1 MNTGWSP
8 KPLRNVEQHFTELP
22 VVVKGL
28 TPMQRQRELDG
39 TPHTRTPATALHP
52 PDPVLSLPNTM
63 VKKGSLVEK
72 FDERPKAPKQDP
84 EDPMTVV
91 KSYLASK
98 PAAVE
103 TTSKSVEKMNAAIQ
117 DVLAKTGAK

>member
-22 VVVKGL
+22 IVVKGL

-39 TPHTRTPATALHP
+39 TPHTRTGPTALRA
-52 PDPVLSLPNTM
+52 PDPVLVLPATL
-63 VKKGSLVEK
+63 KKGSLVEK
-72 FDERPKAPKQDP
+72 FDERPKAPKQEP

-91 KSYLASK
+91 KSYLAGQ
-98 PAAVE
+98 PAQPDANMA
-103 TTSKSVEKMNAAIQ
+103 KSVSKMNAAIQ